1 MDEMLQSKDIGQL
14 IGDPN
19 FRSKD
24 IHRLKVRRWKKIFHV
39 NGNDKKLRSSNSKE
53 KREDPM
59 NKVRN
64 ERGDLTINIRKIK
77 KITSRKTRKKNV
89 TKFSFFA
96 KNNCHE
102 IK

>member
-1 MDEMLQSKDIGQL
+1 MVAGWIKKTKTTLAIWYLQDT
-14 IGDPN
+14 N

-24 IHRLKVRRWKKIFHV
+24 IHSLKLRRWKKIFHG
-39 NGNDKKLRSSNSKE
+39 NGNDKKLSSSNSKE

-77 KITSRKTRKKNV
+77 KS
-89 TKFSFFA
+89 
-96 KNNCHE
+96 
-102 IK
+102 